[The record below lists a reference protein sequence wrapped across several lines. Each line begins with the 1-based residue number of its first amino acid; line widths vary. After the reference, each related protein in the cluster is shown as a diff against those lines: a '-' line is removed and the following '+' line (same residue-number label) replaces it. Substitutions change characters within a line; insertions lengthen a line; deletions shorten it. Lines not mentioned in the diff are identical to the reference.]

1 MRQKNVSLLARYEAY
16 LALEQGLSANT
27 QEAYGR
33 DVRRLLD
40 YLAACGVRPEAA
52 TADDLRG
59 YVRALSDVGIAPRSV
74 QRMVSSV
81 RSFYRF
87 LQLDGYIAQD
97 PTELLE
103 APKAG
108 RRLPE
113 VLTLAEVDAL
123 EAAADVTTPEGTRD
137 RATTEVLYSCGLR
150 VSELCALRLSDLFLD
165 EGFLRVV
172 GKGGKQRL
180 VPISPRA
187 VEVLQAWFAVR
198 RHLVPK
204 PGEEDYVFL
213 SPQRGRH
220 LSRITVF
227 HNLRVLAQ
235 RAGIEK
241 PLSPHTLRHT
251 FATHLLEGGANLRA
265 IQAMLGHESL
275 ATTQLYTHLDRS
287 YIRHEILSHF
297 PEPPRPAEHDDIDR

>member
-1 MRQKNVSLLARYEAY
+1 MSLLERYEAY
-16 LALEQGLSANT
+16 VALEQGLSENT
-27 QEAYGR
+27 QAAYGR
-33 DVRRLLD
+33 DVQRLLD
-40 YLAACGVRPEAA
+40 YLAACGVSPEAA
-52 TADDLRG
+52 TLDDLRG
-59 YVRALSDVGIAPRSV
+59 YVRALADVGIAPRSV
-74 QRMVSSV
+74 RRMVSGV

-87 LQLDGYIAQD
+87 LLIDGYVAQD

-108 RRLPE
+108 KRLPE

-123 EAAADVTTPEGTRD
+123 EDAADVSTPEGTRD
-137 RATTEVLYSCGLR
+137 RATTELLYSCGLR

-165 EGFLRVV
+165 EGFLRVL

-180 VPISPRA
+180 VPISQRA
-187 VEVLQAWFAVR
+187 IDVLQAWFAVR
-198 RHLVPK
+198 RHLTPK
-204 PGEEDYVFL
+204 PGQEDYVFL
-213 SPQRGRH
+213 TPQRGRH

-235 RAGIEK
+235 RAGIQK

-265 IQAMLGHESL
+265 IQVMLGHESL

-287 YIRHEILSHF
+287 YIRQEILDHF
-297 PEPPRPAEHDDIDR
+297 PDPTRPAEADGATNAE